1 MNPTPREIEL
11 QRIADELNDTSA
23 ECLAALDELKII
35 QLERDLASVTAE
47 RDALRKA
54 LERIASDHVAS
65 PGMPAEHIHSVA
77 CDACHRQEIAKAALN
92 PAQG

>member
-35 QLERDLASVTAE
+35 QLERDLATLTAE

-54 LERIASDHVAS
+54 LEALLADAKPRHVADGWN
-65 PGMPAEHIHSVA
+65 PEVIEDFPAWIQA
-77 CDACHRQEIAKAALN
+77 RKALN